1 MKQKNSLKL
10 LLVCLLVS
18 ICLHL
23 LTAYTFQPSVV
34 KPPEPPEQKQAQA
47 EHEQQDKKNTIWVST
62 GIVPCDSYEG
72 IGVQFNSL
80 TGIVSHAASG
90 APAYNAGI
98 RIGDELIT
106 PLWNME
112 LTFGQ
117 VLDVTVS
124 RHGKKL
130 TFTIIVDRICHE

>member
-10 LLVCLLVS
+10 LLVCISVS
-18 ICLHL
+18 IFLHL
-23 LTAYTFQPSVV
+23 LTAYSFGPSPV
-34 KPPEPPEQKQAQA
+34 KPPEPPPRQAKTQ
-47 EHEQQDKKNTIWVST
+47 ESQQDKKNTIWVTT

-72 IGVQFNSL
+72 IGVQFNAL

-98 RIGDELIT
+98 RIGDELVT

-117 VLDVTVS
+117 VLDVTIL
-124 RHGKKL
+124 RRGKKL
-130 TFTIIVDRICHE
+130 TFTIVVDRICHK